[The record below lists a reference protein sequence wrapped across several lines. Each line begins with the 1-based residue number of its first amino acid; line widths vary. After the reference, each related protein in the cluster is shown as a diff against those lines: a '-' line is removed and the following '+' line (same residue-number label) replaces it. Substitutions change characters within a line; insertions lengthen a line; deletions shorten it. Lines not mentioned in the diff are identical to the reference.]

1 MLRVH
6 GGKDQLMALL
16 AEDEPT
22 WTLIGECAEAAAE
35 TAADG
40 AAMEEKAAPDAVE
53 EKTASTAAHC

>member
-6 GGKDQLMALL
+6 EGRQQLMALL

-40 AAMEEKAAPDAVE
+40 AAMEEKADPEAVQ
-53 EKTASTAAHC
+53 KTS

>member
-6 GGKDQLMALL
+6 EGKDQLMALL
-16 AEDEPT
+16 AEEPT
-22 WTLIGECAEAAAE
+22 WTLIGECAEVAAE